1 MNESSQLRFGG
12 PNSKYPTDDED
23 TRCRYPC
30 NKSHLGDLHRQR
42 NFSAKGIGRKEKSVN
57 FEMSNIGLS
66 ASYLTGRAYDIFGW
80 MSSRGLLC
88 DLPCLRSANA
98 EEIELMKNIHEEGA
112 RYEERA
118 NFGELRLL
126 SYNIFIRP
134 PAPKFTHNVVDD
146 FKDQRLN
153 SFIESYLNNYD
164 IVCLQEMFGSFSRR
178 RRRLIRAAKKRGF
191 AWKVSSPQS
200 RSKMFLVDGGCLI
213 LSRVKIVA
221 HASTIFK
228 PGVMSDRLAAK
239 GVLYAKLEP
248 HPGVFVHLFVT
259 HLQAVY
265 SDPASMEECLGVQ
278 KTQYDQLVDFVAN
291 TVAEN
296 ESAEDMLI
304 ARRLLDKKNNRRGTE
319 TPPPLSQVTRR
330 WPIIIS
336 GDFNC
341 NSRPSY
347 GGSTP
352 SDDTNP
358 YTDLTDSLS
367 KLGKFSDVLLNQL
380 GEHPVTYAAADFDIH
395 GNFSPRETA
404 LTCPEDYHESGQ
416 YVNQSLDYI
425 FLFPPTH
432 EDLPTPLSPQPPT
445 TPLRV
450 VLGTPLGSS
459 PPKPQMMMEAEPTSP
474 DSRALRR
481 SLVKPIE
488 AKVRHLEYVPNVR
501 NPKSSLP
508 IGSQLK
514 YLSDHLA
521 IEAKLKVSPQEL

>member
-1 MNESSQLRFGG
+1 
-12 PNSKYPTDDED
+12 
-23 TRCRYPC
+23 
-30 NKSHLGDLHRQR
+30 
-42 NFSAKGIGRKEKSVN
+42 
-57 FEMSNIGLS
+57 MSNIGVSSAYLS
-66 ASYLTGRAYDIFGW
+66 SRAYDFLSW
-80 MSSRGLLC
+80 LTSRGVFC
-88 DLPCLRSANA
+88 DLPCLRSTNV
-98 EEIELMKNIHEEGA
+98 EEIELMKGA
-112 RYEERA
+112 HDDAARGGDQESF
-118 NFGELRLL
+118 NELRLL

-134 PAPKFTHNVVDD
+134 PAPKFTHNVEDD

-178 RRRLIRAAKKRGF
+178 RRRLVRAAKKRGF

-248 HPGVFVHLFVT
+248 HPEVFIHLFVT

-265 SDPASMEECLGVQ
+265 SDPASMEECLTVQ

-296 ESAEDMLI
+296 ESPEDMLV
-304 ARRLLDKKNNRRGTE
+304 ARRLLDKKRKNSGGAE
-319 TPPPLSQVTRR
+319 TPPNCSPLSQVTRR
-330 WPIIIS
+330 WPIVIS

-347 GGSTP
+347 GLPKDSVAEQ
-352 SDDTNP
+352 
-358 YTDLTDSLS
+358 YTDLTESLS
-367 KLGKFSDVLLNQL
+367 KLGKFSDVLLNQF
-380 GEHPVTYAAADFDIH
+380 GEHPVTYAAADFDPH

-425 FLFPPTH
+425 FLFPPSH
-432 EDLPTPLSPQPPT
+432 EQLPTSTISPQTPA

-450 VLGTPLGSS
+450 VMGSPLRNNNSTS
-459 PPKPQMMMEAEPTSP
+459 PPKLQSMMGDHIAEPISP

-481 SLVKPIE
+481 SLVKSIE
-488 AKVRHLEYVPNVR
+488 AKVRHLEYVPNAR
-501 NPKSSLP
+501 NPKSVP
-508 IGSQLK
+508 AGSHLK

-521 IEAKLKVSPQEL
+521 VETKLKVSPQEL

>member
-1 MNESSQLRFGG
+1 
-12 PNSKYPTDDED
+12 
-23 TRCRYPC
+23 
-30 NKSHLGDLHRQR
+30 
-42 NFSAKGIGRKEKSVN
+42 
-57 FEMSNIGLS
+57 MSNLGIS
-66 ASYLTGRAYDIFGW
+66 PSYLTSRAYDLLSWFT
-80 MSSRGLLC
+80 SKGLLC

-98 EEIELMKNIHEEGA
+98 EEIELIKSIQEEGA
-112 RYEERA
+112 RYDEKATFSEV
-118 NFGELRLL
+118 RLL

-178 RRRLIRAAKKRGF
+178 RRRLVRAAKKRGF

-265 SDPASMEECLGVQ
+265 SDPASMEECLSVQ

-296 ESAEDMLI
+296 ESPEDMLV
-304 ARRLLDKKNNRRGTE
+304 ARRLLDKKKHRNGTE
-319 TPPPLSQVTRR
+319 TPPNLTSPLAQVTRR

-341 NSRPSY
+341 NSRPAF
-347 GGSTP
+347 GVL
-352 SDDTNP
+352 TNSAVAAQ
-358 YTDLTDSLS
+358 YTDLTESLS
-367 KLGKFSDVLLNQL
+367 KLGKFSDILLNQL

-432 EDLPTPLSPQPPT
+432 EDLPSTLSPQQPT

-450 VLGTPLGSS
+450 VLGTPLGS
-459 PPKPQMMMEAEPTSP
+459 PPKLQSMMEAEPTSP

-501 NPKSSLP
+501 NPKSLP

-521 IEAKLKVSPQEL
+521 IETKLKVSPQEL

>member
-1 MNESSQLRFGG
+1 MLDLR
-12 PNSKYPTDDED
+12 
-23 TRCRYPC
+23 
-30 NKSHLGDLHRQR
+30 
-42 NFSAKGIGRKEKSVN
+42 KGQIS
-57 FEMSNIGLS
+57 FEMSNTGLS
-66 ASYLTGRAYDIFGW
+66 SSYLTGRAYDLFAW
-80 MSSRGLLC
+80 MNSRGLLC

-98 EEIELMKNIHEEGA
+98 AEIELMKNIQEDGA
-112 RYEERA
+112 RYEERMT
-118 NFGELRLL
+118 FGEMRLL

-191 AWKVSSPQS
+191 SWKVSSPQS

-265 SDPASMEECLGVQ
+265 SDPASMEECLSVQ

-296 ESAEDMLI
+296 ESAEDMLV
-304 ARRLLDKKNNRRGTE
+304 ARRLLDKKNRGRE
-319 TPPPLSQVTRR
+319 TPPNFASPLSQVTRR

-341 NSRPSY
+341 NSRPFF
-347 GGSTP
+347 GDPTP
-352 SDDTNP
+352 SAANQ
-358 YTDLTDSLS
+358 YTDLNDSLS
-367 KLGKFSDVLLNQL
+367 KLGKFSDVLLNQF

-432 EDLPTPLSPQPPT
+432 EDLPPPLSPQQPA

-450 VLGTPLGSS
+450 VLGTPLGS
-459 PPKPQMMMEAEPTSP
+459 PPKLQTMMEAEPTSP

-501 NPKSSLP
+501 NPKSLP

-521 IEAKLKVSPQEL
+521 IETKLKVSPQEL

>member
-1 MNESSQLRFGG
+1 
-12 PNSKYPTDDED
+12 
-23 TRCRYPC
+23 
-30 NKSHLGDLHRQR
+30 
-42 NFSAKGIGRKEKSVN
+42 
-57 FEMSNIGLS
+57 MSNIGIS
-66 ASYLTGRAYDIFGW
+66 PTYLTSRAYDFMAW
-80 MSSRGLLC
+80 LSSKGVVC
-88 DLPCLRSANA
+88 DLPCLRSSNVD
-98 EEIELMKNIHEEGA
+98 EIELIKGIRDEAA
-112 RYEERA
+112 RGDDQVLFNEV
-118 NFGELRLL
+118 RLL

-134 PAPKFTHNVVDD
+134 PAPKFTHNVEDD

-164 IVCLQEMFGSFSRR
+164 VICLQEMFGSFSRR
-178 RRRLIRAAKKRGF
+178 RRRLVRAAKKRGF

-221 HASTIFK
+221 QASIIFK

-248 HPGVFVHLFVT
+248 HPGVFIHLFST

-265 SDPASMEECLGVQ
+265 SDPASMEECLNVQ

-291 TVAEN
+291 TIAEN
-296 ESAEDMLI
+296 ESPEDMLI
-304 ARRLLDKKNNRRGTE
+304 ARRLLDKKLRRGRNGPE
-319 TPPPLSQVTRR
+319 TLPSLSQVTRR
-330 WPIIIS
+330 WPIVIS

-341 NSRPSY
+341 NSRPAY
-347 GGSTP
+347 GVPQNSV
-352 SDDTNP
+352 SSQ
-358 YTDLTDSLS
+358 YTDLTESLS
-367 KLGKFSDVLLNQL
+367 KLGHFSDIFHNQC
-380 GEHPVTYAAADFDIH
+380 GEHPVTYAAADFDTH

-432 EDLPTPLSPQPPT
+432 EDLPSLDIPS

-450 VLGTPLGSS
+450 VMGSPVGS
-459 PPKPQMMMEAEPTSP
+459 PPKPQMMMEVVEPTSP
-474 DSRALRR
+474 DSRALGR
-481 SLVKPIE
+481 SLVKPMD
-488 AKVRHLEYVPNVR
+488 AKVRHLEYIANVR
-501 NPKSSLP
+501 NPKSFN
-508 IGSQLK
+508 SQLK

-521 IEAKLKVSPQEL
+521 LETKLKVSSQEL